1 MFLIRHPNIE
11 ANMHIRSFIG
21 AALLGLAMMAFA
33 PVAMADP
40 APDICVLDL
49 SKSVTLDHTINT
61 TGPACAVL
69 AIDVASAVT
78 IGPDDDDYEAAGLCS
93 AKPLVTFAI
102 TSHRQH
108 EDPGRC
114 LA

>member
-1 MFLIRHPNIE
+1 
-11 ANMHIRSFIG
+11 MHIRSFIG

-49 SKSVTLDHTINT
+49 SPPVTVEFALETAAGT
-61 TGPACAVL
+61 CAVL
-69 AIDVASAVT
+69 AVDVASAVP
-78 IGPDDDDYEAAGLCS
+78 IGPDDDDYEVMGLCL
-93 AKPLVTFAI
+93 AKPLASVAI
-102 TSHRQH
+102 SGHRLH